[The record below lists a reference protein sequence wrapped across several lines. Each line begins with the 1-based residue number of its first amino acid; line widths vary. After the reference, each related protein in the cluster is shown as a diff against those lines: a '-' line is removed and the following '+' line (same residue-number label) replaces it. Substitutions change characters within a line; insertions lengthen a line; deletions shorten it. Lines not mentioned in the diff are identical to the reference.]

1 MADWLLLRLPAEEDA
16 PASWV
21 VADGHGQL
29 LSLPSQDEAG
39 GLHTMAT
46 GRKVAL
52 LVPAGEVSFFQATL
66 PAGNE
71 SRLLQLAPYALEDQ
85 LSQDIDALHFAVGA
99 RDAATGTVPVAVMER
114 ARLESYLARARQLQ
128 LIPHA
133 VFAESDLAPLL
144 PGHVTMLV
152 TGDQLLLRDDTARPL
167 VLPAADPLLA
177 LEMLPGAGSNLPQ
190 ANLTVFV
197 GPGDWQRY
205 SQVLEPLREKV
216 GSFKI
221 QLNNGGVLA
230 QLAQGLVHGS
240 PLNLL
245 QGALKPRSTA
255 GSSWLAW
262 RWVAGLAAALLLLHV
277 AGSLWQLR
285 QARRAGAELDVAI
298 AQLYQSIY
306 PGQPVAREPRRAL
319 ELRLAAIAGGA
330 GGQGDFMN
338 LLAAV
343 AAAKQNV
350 PVAQLLSL
358 TFKPGGMQL
367 KLSAPD
373 ASALEQFNQALR
385 AGGYKADLKSGSA
398 KGTAYEGMVELSGA
412 GS

>member
-1 MADWLLLRLPAEEDA
+1 MADWLLLRLPAEEDG
-16 PASWV
+16 PVSWV
-21 VADGHGQL
+21 VADAQGQL
-29 LSLPSQDEAG
+29 LSLPSQDESG

-85 LSQDIDALHFAVGA
+85 LSQDVDTLHFAVGT
-99 RDAATGTVPVAVMER
+99 RDSTTGAVPVAVMER
-114 ARLESYLARARQLQ
+114 ARLERCLARAAQLQ
-128 LIPHA
+128 IIPHA
-133 VFAESDLAPLL
+133 VFAESDLAPVL

-177 LEMLPGAGSNLPQ
+177 LEMLPDSGGNLPQ
-190 ANLTVFV
+190 VNLTVFV
-197 GPGDWQRY
+197 GPGDWQNY
-205 SQVLEPLREKV
+205 SHVIEPLRERV
-216 GSFKI
+216 GSFKV
-221 QLNNGGVLA
+221 QLNSGGVLA
-230 QLAQGLVHGS
+230 QLAQGLVHGA

-245 QGALKPRSTA
+245 QGALRPRSTSQ
-255 GSSWLAW
+255 SSWRAW
-262 RWVAGLAAALLLLHV
+262 RWVAGLAAALLVLHT

-285 QARRAGAELDVAI
+285 QLRRTGTELDGAI
-298 AQLYQSIY
+298 TQLYQSIF
-306 PGQPVAREPRRAL
+306 PGQPIGREPRRAL
-319 ELRLAAIAGGA
+319 EKRLAALAGS
-330 GGQGDFMN
+330 GGSQGEFMN

-350 PVAQLLSL
+350 PIAQLESL
-358 TFKPGGMQL
+358 TFKPGSLQL
-367 KLSAPD
+367 KLTAPD
-373 ASALEQFNQALR
+373 ASALDQFNQALR
-385 AGGYKADLKSGSA
+385 AGGLKADLKSGSA
-398 KGTAYEGMVELSGA
+398 KGAAYEGLVEISGA

>member
-1 MADWLLLRLPAEEDA
+1 MADWLLLRLPTEEDA

-21 VADGHGQL
+21 VADAQGQL

-66 PAGNE
+66 PAGTE
-71 SRLLQLAPYALEDQ
+71 TRLLQLAPFALEDQ
-85 LSQDIDALHFAVGA
+85 LSQDVDALHFAVGT

-114 ARLESYLARARQLQ
+114 SRLEHHLARASRLQ

-133 VFAESDLAPLL
+133 VFAESDLAPVL

-152 TGDQLLLRDDTARPL
+152 TADQLLLRDDSARPL

-177 LEMLPGAGSNLPQ
+177 LEMLPTAGANLSQ
-190 ANLTVFV
+190 VHLTVFV
-197 GPGDWQRY
+197 GPGDWQKY
-205 SQVLEPLREKV
+205 SRVIEPLREHV
-216 GSFKI
+216 GSFKV

-230 QLAQGLVHGS
+230 QLAQGLAHGA

-245 QGALKPRSTA
+245 QGALRPRSTA
-255 GSSWLAW
+255 KSSWQAW
-262 RWVAGLAAALLLLHV
+262 RWVAGLAAALLVLHV

-285 QARRAGAELDVAI
+285 QLRRTSIELDGAI
-298 AQLYQSIY
+298 TQLYESIF
-306 PGQPVAREPRRAL
+306 PGQPAGSEPRRAL
-319 ELRLAAIAGGA
+319 EKRLAALAGG
-330 GGQGDFMN
+330 GGAQGEFMN

-350 PVAQLLSL
+350 PMAQLQSL
-358 TFKPGGMQL
+358 TFKPGGLQL
-367 KLSAPD
+367 KVSAPD
-373 ASALEQFNQALR
+373 ASALDQFNQALR
-385 AGGYKADLKSGSA
+385 AGGYKADLKSGGA
-398 KGTAYEGMVELSGA
+398 RGTAYEGQVELSGA